1 MAGNGS
7 SLEALTGAMNGG
19 RSRGM
24 AGYDIPGFKP
34 DDIKTGTGEIIQAEE
49 YRP

>member
-7 SLEALTGAMNGG
+7 SLDALTGAMNSG
-19 RSRGM
+19 RSPGM

-34 DDIKTGTGEIIQAEE
+34 DDIKTGTGEIIH
-49 YRP
+49 R

>member
-1 MAGNGS
+1 
-7 SLEALTGAMNGG
+7 MNGG
-19 RSRGM
+19 MSPGM